1 MKIFRFSAAVAM
13 AMVCGSAV
21 AANFS
26 ESNKSGSD
34 VWVQSSK
41 SGYTVEYTSDGKAA
55 AVQFDLYDPAIKAG
69 NYSCGERLA
78 STHIASCTL
87 HESEGF
93 LRVIVYTVGQDILP
107 DSTLVSVAAS
117 ASSSTEKSLTASK
130 GAVSRSG
137 ATLKNVIVADAEA
150 KDLTPSH
157 LK

>member
-1 MKIFRFSAAVAM
+1 MKIFRFSAAA
-13 AMVCGSAV
+13 AMVVMCGSA
-21 AANFS
+21 AAASFS
-26 ESNKSGSD
+26 ETNKSGAD
-34 VWVQSSK
+34 IWVQPSK
-41 SGYTVEYTSDGKAA
+41 AGYTIEYTGDGKAV
-55 AVQFDLYDPAIKAG
+55 AVQFDLHDPAVKTG

-93 LRVIVYTVGQDILP
+93 LRVIVYTVSQDILP
-107 DSTLVSVAAS
+107 DSTLVSVATS
-117 ASSSTEKSLTASK
+117 GSSSTEKSLTASK

-150 KDLTPSH
+150 KDLTPDH